1 MENTMNW
8 VDAVT
13 GKSRVDRDKVE
24 DVLSAY
30 GIAGPRPVPSR
41 RRLRVEALHFAGVK
55 NLQSSEDHAERNF
68 IPFSFTRL
76 FETPVTAL
84 VSNGK
89 NDAGKSSTLD
99 ILAWGLRGRSDL
111 RSDVKMWLRQ
121 VSLLLT
127 IGDER
132 VLIAWRVD
140 EGAAAGSILTL
151 PTKTTINFDDVD
163 TRALDAMGTQA
174 DAADVIGEPG
184 YKLDTPVDDLVES
197 IRAQGAYVVSTF
209 EDDEQM
215 ERAVGDF
222 MLDRLG
228 LETLTQWR
236 RNARATDADD
246 GSTAQHGW
254 PLWSQALVIA
264 KPSITSAIGETPN
277 QAVAVL
283 NTFLATE
290 WSSTRNLIRAQKMSV
305 DAELAGVRRR
315 IARDTAARDA
325 SVAELTAE
333 RTNLQAKLDALPP
346 SRVTADE
353 AAQLVQ
359 KMTAATQHLTSTQRR
374 VAEAALAY
382 GTASRA
388 LEAAEHDLA
397 ALKEAAVT
405 KRFWHSLKPSC
416 CPRCDTR
423 VEQEQWEREQAG
435 ACSLCNSPIDE
446 ADAEGV
452 DPSAEVGEDDLDPL
466 ELAQQRVDAYAVE
479 AETLSDAH
487 DTAREEARRAEA
499 TFTEASAALEAVHGD
514 PEQRHALERQLSML
528 DGRIQE
534 RAAGPVDVPE
544 ESVLAPDAA
553 VLAAAETVAQTEA
566 KHDFD
571 TALKSVSAQIT
582 QLGKDL
588 GFSSLEKAEIKGN
601 AHLPVVR
608 GGARSNFGK
617 LTDGERLRL
626 KIALVIAL
634 LDVGAAS
641 GLGRHPGFLIVDSL
655 AREELNEANGRLLLR
670 ELDRVA
676 GAYGLQVV
684 TGTTHTEL
692 VDSVLPDK
700 AVVRPQK
707 SGFMW

>member
-1 MENTMNW
+1 MNW
-8 VDAVT
+8 IDAVT
-13 GKSRVDRDKVE
+13 DKSGVARDEVE
-24 DVLSAY
+24 DVLTAY
-30 GIAGPRPVPSR
+30 GITGPRPVPPR
-41 RRLRVEALHFAGVK
+41 RRLRVDALHFAGVK
-55 NLQSSEDHAERNF
+55 NLQSSDDPAERTF

-84 VSNGK
+84 VSDGK

-99 ILAWGLRGRSDL
+99 ILTWGLRGRPDL
-111 RSDVKMWLRQ
+111 RSDVKNWLRQ
-121 VSLLLT
+121 VTLLLR

-140 EGAAAGSILTL
+140 AGAASGSILTL
-151 PTKTTINFDDVD
+151 SMKTTIDFADVD
-163 TRALDAMGTQA
+163 AVALDGMRAQT
-174 DAADVIGEPG
+174 DAAAVAGQPVYE
-184 YKLDTPVDDLVES
+184 LATPVDDLVES
-197 IRAQGAYVVSTF
+197 MRAQGAYVVSTF
-209 EDDEQM
+209 EDDGQM
-215 ERAVGDF
+215 ESAVGDF

-246 GSTAQHGW
+246 GSAAQHGW

-290 WSSTRNLIRAQKMSV
+290 WSAARNLTRAQKKAV

-315 IARDTAARDA
+315 IARDIEARDA
-325 SVAELTAE
+325 SVAELTVE
-333 RTNLQAKLDALPP
+333 RTNLQAELDALPP
-346 SRVTADE
+346 SHVTADE
-353 AAQLVQ
+353 AAQLV
-359 KMTAATQHLTSTQRR
+359 KKVTAATQHVTSTQRR
-374 VAEAALAY
+374 VAEAALEY
-382 GTASRA
+382 GTAERA
-388 LEAAEHDLA
+388 FEAAEHDLA

-416 CPRCDTR
+416 CPRCDAR
-423 VEQEQWEREQAG
+423 VEQKQWDREQAG
-435 ACSLCNSPIDE
+435 ACSLCNNPIDE
-446 ADAEGV
+446 ADAESV
-452 DPSAEVGEDDLDPL
+452 DPSAEVGEDDLDPV
-466 ELAQQRVDAYAVE
+466 ELTQQRVNACAVE
-479 AETLSDAH
+479 VEALSNAHDAARENARHAETA
-487 DTAREEARRAEA
+487 
-499 TFTEASAALEAVHGD
+499 FTEASAALEAVHGD
-514 PEQRHALERQLSML
+514 PGQRHALERQLNVL

-534 RAAGPVDVPE
+534 RAGGPQDEPE
-544 ESVLAPDAA
+544 EAVLASDAA

-566 KHDFD
+566 KQDFNA
-571 TALKSVSAQIT
+571 ALESVSVQIT
-582 QLGKDL
+582 QLGKVL
-588 GFSSLEKAEIKGN
+588 GISNLEKAELKGN
-601 AHLPVVR
+601 AHLPVFR
-608 GGARSNFGK
+608 GGERSNFGG

-634 LDVGAAS
+634 LDVGAES

-655 AREELNEANGRLLLR
+655 AREELNEDNGRLLLQ

-700 AVVRPQK
+700 AVVRPRE

>member
-1 MENTMNW
+1 MNW
-8 VDAVT
+8 IDAVAD
-13 GKSRVDRDKVE
+13 KSGAGRDEVE
-24 DVLSAY
+24 NVLSAY
-30 GIAGPRPVPSR
+30 GITGPRPVPSR
-41 RRLRVEALHFAGVK
+41 RRLRVDALHFAGVK
-55 NLQSSEDHAERNF
+55 NLQSPDDPAERDF

-84 VSNGK
+84 VSDGK

-99 ILAWGLRGRSDL
+99 ILTWGLRGRPDL
-111 RSDVKMWLRQ
+111 RSDVKNWLRQ
-121 VSLLLT
+121 VSLLLS

-140 EGAAAGSILTL
+140 AGAASGSILTL
-151 PTKTTINFDDVD
+151 SAKTTTDFADVEVLALNAM
-163 TRALDAMGTQA
+163 RAQA
-174 DAADVIGEPG
+174 DAAAAAGEPV
-184 YKLDTPVDDLVES
+184 YELATPVDDLVES
-197 IRAQGAYVVSTF
+197 MRAQGAYVVSTF
-209 EDDEQM
+209 EDDGQM

-222 MLDRLG
+222 MLNRLG

-246 GSTAQHGW
+246 GGAAQHGW
-254 PLWSQALVIA
+254 PLWSQALIIA

-290 WSSTRNLIRAQKMSV
+290 WSAARNLTRAQKKAV

-315 IARDTAARDA
+315 MARDREARDA
-325 SVAELTAE
+325 SVAELTVE
-333 RTNLQAKLDALPP
+333 RTNLQAELDALPP
-346 SRVTADE
+346 SHVTADE
-353 AAQLVQ
+353 AAQLV
-359 KMTAATQHLTSTQRR
+359 KKVSAATQHLTSTQRQ

-382 GTASRA
+382 GTAGRA

-416 CPRCDTR
+416 CPRCDAR
-423 VEQEQWEREQAG
+423 VEQKQWEREQAG

-446 ADAEGV
+446 ADAESI
-452 DPSAEVGEDDLDPL
+452 DPSAEMGEDDLDPV
-466 ELAQQRVDAYAVE
+466 ELTQQRVNACAVE
-479 AETLSDAH
+479 VETLSNAH
-487 DTAREEARRAEA
+487 DAAREDARSAEVA
-499 TFTEASAALEAVHGD
+499 FTKASAALEVVHGN
-514 PEQRHALERQLSML
+514 PGQRHALEHQLSVL

-534 RAAGPVDVPE
+534 RAAGSVDEPE
-544 ESVLAPDAA
+544 EAVLASDAA

-566 KHDFD
+566 KQDFD
-571 TALKSVSAQIT
+571 AALESVSVQIT
-582 QLGKDL
+582 QLGKVL
-588 GFSSLEKAEIKGN
+588 GINNLEKAELKGN
-601 AHLPVVR
+601 AHLPVFR
-608 GGARSNFGK
+608 GGERSNFGG

-634 LDVGAAS
+634 LDVGAES

-655 AREELNEANGRLLLR
+655 AREELNEDNGRLLLQ

-700 AVVRPQK
+700 AVVRPRE

>member
-1 MENTMNW
+1 MNW
-8 VDAVT
+8 VDAVIDKC
-13 GKSRVDRDKVE
+13 GVDRDKVE
-24 DVLSAY
+24 NVLSAY
-30 GIAGPRPVPSR
+30 DITGPRPVPSR
-41 RRLRVEALHFAGVK
+41 RRLRVDALHFAGVK
-55 NLQSSEDHAERNF
+55 NLQSSEDAAEREF

-99 ILAWGLRGRSDL
+99 ILAWGLRGRPDL
-111 RSDVKMWLRQ
+111 RSDVKNWLRQ

-140 EGAAAGSILTL
+140 AGAAAGSILTL
-151 PTKTTINFDDVD
+151 PAKTTINFDDVD
-163 TRALDAMGTQA
+163 ARALDAMNAQA
-174 DAADVIGEPG
+174 DAADVVGEPV
-184 YKLDTPVDDLVES
+184 YKLDTPVDDLVKS
-197 IRAQGAYVVSTF
+197 MRAQGAYVVSTF

-215 ERAVGDF
+215 ERTVGDF

-264 KPSITSAIGETPN
+264 KPSIISAIGETPN

-290 WSSTRNLIRAQKMSV
+290 WSATRNLIRAQKKSV

-315 IARDTAARDA
+315 LARDTEAREA
-325 SVAELTAE
+325 SVAELTVE
-333 RTNLQAKLDALPP
+333 RTNLQAKVDALPP
-346 SRVTADE
+346 SHVTADE
-353 AAQLVQ
+353 AARLMQQ
-359 KMTAATQHLTSTQRR
+359 MTVATQHVTSTQRR
-374 VAEAALAY
+374 VAEVALKY
-382 GTASRA
+382 GTAGRA

-416 CPRCDTR
+416 CPRCDAR
-423 VEQEQWEREQAG
+423 VEQMQWAREQEG

-452 DPSAEVGEDDLDPL
+452 DPSAEVGEDDLDPVT
-466 ELAQQRVDAYAVE
+466 LAQQRVDACAVE
-479 AETLSDAH
+479 VETLSDAH
-487 DTAREEARRAEA
+487 DGAREDARRAEEA
-499 TFTEASAALEAVHGD
+499 FTEASAALEVIHGD
-514 PEQRHALERQLSML
+514 PEQRYVLERQLSVL

-534 RAAGPVDVPE
+534 RAAGPVDEPKE
-544 ESVLAPDAA
+544 AVLASDAV
-553 VLAAAETVAQTEA
+553 VLAAAESVAQTEA
-566 KHDFD
+566 KQDFD
-571 TALKSVSAQIT
+571 AALKSVSSQIT
-582 QLGKDL
+582 QLGKDF
-588 GFSSLEKAEIKGN
+588 GISNLEKAELKGN
-601 AHLPVVR
+601 AHLPVFR
-608 GGARSNFGK
+608 GGAQSKFGG

-634 LDVGAAS
+634 LDVGVES
-641 GLGRHPGFLIVDSL
+641 GLGRHPGFLIIDSL
-655 AREELNEANGRLLLR
+655 AREELNEGNGRLLLH

-676 GAYGLQVV
+676 GAYGLQVI

-692 VDSVLPDK
+692 VDSVLPNE